1 MIIDKSHRSWAVITV
16 VVSVIIAAGYYLS
29 FGKADGGYLHESV
42 GGSALGLIYGILALL
57 IFVFAAL
64 LGWRR
69 NHPALRV
76 GRMQFWMKGH
86 IWFTV
91 ISIPLV
97 VFHSGFYWGSPMTQL
112 LMWTYWIVMIS
123 GFIGLG
129 IQHILPRIMFQRLK
143 TEVVFEQ
150 IPYLREQLVA
160 GAEAILKKLQP
171 EPAPAPEPK
180 EPEAGEDPEP
190 VAEPEPVVLPERA
203 VQILEEQIIPY
214 LKLNNGRKHSL
225 NDKQTAYDLFQ
236 VMKLQTED
244 QWHESIFE
252 LEAMVEERR
261 QLDRQTQLQ
270 HWLHF
275 WLFFHGPVSLFLLLL
290 TLWHAGVSLL
300 NY

>member
-1 MIIDKSHRSWAVITV
+1 MIIDKSHRSWAFITLVATIVITV
-16 VVSVIIAAGYYLS
+16 IYYLTI
-29 FGKADGGYLHESV
+29 GNKDGSYLHESV
-42 GGSALGLIYGILALL
+42 GGSALGLTYGILALA
-57 IFVFAAL
+57 IFIFAAL

-97 VFHSGFYWGSPMTQL
+97 VFHTGFYWGSPMTQL

-123 GFIGLG
+123 GFVGLG
-129 IQHILPRIMFQRLK
+129 IQHVLPRIMFQRLK
-143 TEVVFEQ
+143 GEVVFEQ
-150 IPYLREQLVA
+150 IPYLKEQFVV
-160 GAEAILKKLQP
+160 GAEGILKKLQP
-171 EPAPAPEPK
+171 QPKPKKEPAE
-180 EPEAGEDPEP
+180 GE
-190 VAEPEPVVLPERA
+190 EPEPEEEPPVIPERA
-203 VQILEEQIIPY
+203 IQIVEEQIIPY
-214 LKLNNGRKHSL
+214 LKLDNGSKHSL
-225 NDKQTAYDLFQ
+225 SQKQTAYDLFQ
-236 VMKLQTED
+236 VMKLQTEE
-244 QWHESIFE
+244 QWHELIFE
-252 LEAMVEERR
+252 LESMVEERR
-261 QLDRQTQLQ
+261 QLDRQTNMQ